1 MLSSCYRN
9 AHGVIVV
16 FDVTSEKSFQNL
28 PQWLKEID
36 EFSSAAAAATNKQ
49 RMLPKLLIGNK
60 CELEDRRQVKT
71 DRAEKYAAEND
82 MQYIETSA
90 ISTVNV
96 REAFIKLIKEDK
108 QK

>member
-1 MLSSCYRN
+1 M
-9 AHGVIVV
+9 
-16 FDVTSEKSFQNL
+16 TSEKSFQNL

-36 EFSSAAAAATNKQ
+36 EFSSAAANNK

-71 DRAEKYAAEND
+71 DRAKKYANEND